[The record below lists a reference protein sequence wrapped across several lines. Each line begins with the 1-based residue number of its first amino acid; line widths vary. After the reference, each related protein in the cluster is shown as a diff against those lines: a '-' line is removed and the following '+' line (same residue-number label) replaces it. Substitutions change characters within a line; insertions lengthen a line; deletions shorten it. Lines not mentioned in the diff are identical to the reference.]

1 MQLRDYQI
9 KNSAEGLAIL
19 KRYGLVYLA
28 CQARTGKTATALNIA
43 KEYGAKKVLFIT
55 KKKAIGSIKKDFEAL
70 KPGYDLYVIN
80 YESVHTI
87 TEKFDFVIIDECHS
101 LGQFPRPSQG
111 VQLIK
116 KLCEGLPIVYL
127 SGTPS
132 PESFSQLFHQFYVSS
147 CSPFK
152 EYVNFYKWANDG
164 FVKIKKKM
172 INGIPFND
180 YKAANKEKIDQFTK
194 HLFITFSQ
202 KDAGFMQEVQEE
214 ILTVKMK
221 SQTYWLANKLLRD
234 RVHIGKQ
241 GEEIIADTGVK
252 LQNKLHQI
260 FSGSVIDEK
269 GTPIGFDDTKARFI
283 AEKFAGKK
291 IAIFYIFRAELEML
305 RWVFKGR
312 ITDSPEEFNNS
323 SDLVFCSQIQS
334 GSMGTNLSTAEALI
348 FYNIHFSNL
357 QYWQARERMQLQKR
371 ETPALLYWV
380 FSEGGL
386 ESKIYDAVAQKKD
399 YVISYF
405 RKDFLVTELK
415 NIA

>member
-9 KNSAEGLAIL
+9 ENSNRGLAIL
-19 KRYGLVYLA
+19 KQYGLVYLA
-28 CQARTGKTATALNIA
+28 CEARTGKTATALDIA
-43 KEYGAKKVLFIT
+43 KSYGALKVLFIT
-55 KKKAIGSIKKDFEAL
+55 KLKAIGSIKKDYESLA
-70 KPGYDLYVIN
+70 PGFDLYLIN

-87 TEKFDFVIIDECHS
+87 TEKFDFIIIDEAHS
-101 LGQFPRPSQG
+101 LGQFPKQSER
-111 VQLIK
+111 VKEIK
-116 KLCEGLPIVYL
+116 KIAEGLPIVYL
-127 SGTPS
+127 SGTPT
-132 PESFSQLFHQFYVSS
+132 PESYSQLFHQFFVSS

-152 EYVNFYKWANDG
+152 EYTNFYKWANDG

-180 YKAANKEKIDQFTK
+180 YKAANKEKIDEFTK

-202 KDAGFMQEVQEE
+202 KEAGFMQEVKEN
-214 ILTVKMK
+214 ILRVKMK
-221 SQTYWLANKLLRD
+221 DSTYWLASKLLRE
-234 RVHIGKQ
+234 RVHIGKS

-269 GTPIGFDDTKARFI
+269 GTAIAFDHTKAEFI
-283 AEKFAGKK
+283 RKRFAGKK
-291 IAIFYIFRAELEML
+291 IAIFYIFRAEMEML
-305 RWVFKGR
+305 RWVFKGKV
-312 ITDSPEEFNNS
+312 TESPEVFNAS
-323 SDLVFCSQIQS
+323 TDLVFCSQIQS

-380 FSEGGL
+380 FAEGGI
-386 ESKIYDAVAQKKD
+386 EEKIYEAVSKKHDYVLSYFKKD
-399 YVISYF
+399 YRIEEM
-405 RKDFLVTELK
+405 KKT
-415 NIA
+415 A